1 MHTYC
6 IFCSESSLNELCG
19 MAYHRT
25 NPLED
30 TNSFHNL
37 HLEPTVMHYDE
48 IGTANIT
55 VRLIVDIFDDDIM
68 VGGDDRIDR
77 LETTIK
83 LPLPNR
89 ETIRVSIGSFT
100 RYCKMLF
107 TIQNSIIIATG
118 FH

>member
-1 MHTYC
+1 
-6 IFCSESSLNELCG
+6 

-77 LETTIK
+77 LETTIQ

-89 ETIRVSIGSFT
+89 DGIRVNIGSFT
-100 RYCKMLF
+100 RYCKMIF
-107 TIQNSIIIATG
+107 TIQNSIIISLIKNKASTLRNA
-118 FH
+118 F